1 MMTSD
6 FFERGKRMVFS
17 SPVFL
22 FGFLPIALLL
32 YFLAPKAWK
41 NAVLLGVSL
50 IFYGW
55 GEPIYIFLM
64 LGSILSAYL
73 FGFPIARHRVAHPRR
88 AKVFFL
94 LSVGANLSAL
104 FFFKYYN
111 FLAATL
117 QAPTIAGLVLP
128 IGISFYT
135 FQILS
140 YTIDL
145 YRGEI
150 DLQRNFVAFGT
161 YVTLFPQLV
170 AGPIVKYAEIDRAL
184 TERAVRVSDFSY
196 GVRRFVSGL
205 AKKLLLGDALA
216 AGFEYYKTLMD
227 FTPTTLGAW
236 MVAISYSLHLYFD
249 FSGYSDMAIG
259 LGRILGFRFPEN
271 FNYPYISQSI
281 GEFWRRWHMT
291 LSSWFRDYVYIPLG
305 GSRCGRWKL
314 CRNLA
319 IVWLLTGVWHGAG
332 WNFILWG
339 AYFGVLLIL
348 EHLFLRRVLERIP
361 SFFRHVYTL
370 VLVFVS
376 FLIFSTE
383 DLSLV
388 GRCLGAMAGVGTV
401 GFSTDTVA
409 YQFLRDLPLL
419 AAAGVGATPLV
430 KRGVQRITQGRGA
443 VLLPVAS
450 ALLLLL
456 CTAYLVNSTYSP
468 FAYFNF

>member
-1 MMTSD
+1 
-6 FFERGKRMVFS
+6 MVFS
-17 SPVFL
+17 SAVFL
-22 FGFLPIALLL
+22 FAFLPCALGL
-32 YFLAPKAWK
+32 YALVKRRWK
-41 NAVLLGVSL
+41 NAVLFFVSL

-55 GEPIYIFLM
+55 GEPVYIFLM

-73 FGFPIARHRVAHPRR
+73 FGFLISKNRAEHPGR
-88 AKVFFL
+88 AKIFFL
-94 LSVGANLSAL
+94 LSVGVNLSAL

-111 FLAATL
+111 FAATVL
-117 QAPTIAGLVLP
+117 RAPLIGGLVLP

-150 DLQRNFVAFGT
+150 ALQRNFLAFGT

-170 AGPIVKYAEIDRAL
+170 AGPIVKYAEIDHAL
-184 TERAVRVSDFSY
+184 TERSVTVSGFAC
-196 GVRRFVSGL
+196 GVRRFVTGL
-205 AKKLLLGDALA
+205 AKKLLLGDLLA
-216 AGFEYYKTLMD
+216 AGFEYYKTLME

-236 MVAISYSLHLYFD
+236 MVAVSYSLHLYFD

-259 LGRILGFRFPEN
+259 LGRMFGFRFPEN
-271 FNYPYISQSI
+271 FNYPYISKSI

-305 GSRCGRWKL
+305 GSRCGKWRL

-319 IVWLLTGVWHGAG
+319 VVWLLTGIWHGAG

-339 AYFGVLLIL
+339 VYFGVLLIL
-348 EHLFLRRVLERIP
+348 EHLFLRRVLAHLP
-361 SFFRHVYTL
+361 AFFRHVYTL
-370 VLVFVS
+370 TLVFIS
-376 FLIFSTE
+376 FLIFSTGN
-383 DLSLV
+383 LTFV
-388 GRCLGAMAGVGTV
+388 GRCLGAMVGVGTV
-401 GFSTDTVA
+401 GFSSNTVA

-430 KRGVQRITQGRGA
+430 KKGIQKITAGRGA